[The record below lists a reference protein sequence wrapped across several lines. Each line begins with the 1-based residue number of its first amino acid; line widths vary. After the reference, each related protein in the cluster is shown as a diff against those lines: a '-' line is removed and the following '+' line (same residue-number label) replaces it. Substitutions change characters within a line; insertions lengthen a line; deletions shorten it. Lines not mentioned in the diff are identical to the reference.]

1 MLLEIPYDKNA
12 IVIDVPENTT
22 VYRSNYPEPAASAP
36 AIVSDALKNST
47 GAPGL
52 KQALSARR
60 EGKVVIVV
68 SDITRPIPYREF
80 LPELT
85 REIES
90 AGVRSEE
97 ILILVATG
105 MHRPSTPDEREYM
118 FGDAAKKYTVI
129 DHDAQ
134 GELKRIDGLSF
145 SGRPVFLNRCF
156 VDAGFRIVTGLVEPH
171 FMAGFSGGRKAI
183 CPGLV
188 SLDTI
193 QAFHS
198 HDFLAS
204 PRAANA
210 ILKDNPCHEEALS
223 IARLAGVDYSLNVVL
238 DSNKRLVAAFAGELE
253 ASHEKACSF
262 VRRHA
267 CPIVESEADA
277 VITGSGGYPLDATFY
292 QCVKGIVG
300 AIPAVKPGGK
310 IISAGFCR
318 EHMGSK
324 EYRDIMFAHSHAC
337 HGFIENIKESCRVE
351 KDQWEFQMQIR
362 AIDRVGTGG
371 LVFLSSGLDEDE
383 AEHISA
389 VSINKKPHL
398 IERALQDIIGSL
410 ISEGRSIAV
419 IPEGPYCTPLS
430 GSSEWV

>member
-1 MLLEIPYDKNA
+1 MLLEIPYDKTA
-12 IVIDVPENTT
+12 IVIDVPENTI
-22 VYRSNYPEPAASAP
+22 VYRSSYPTPAANAP
-36 AIVSDALKNST
+36 VIVSDALENPID
-47 GAPGL
+47 APGL
-52 KQALSARR
+52 RQALASRR
-60 EGKVVIVV
+60 DGRVVIVV

-85 REIES
+85 RVIES

-129 DHDAQ
+129 DHDAE

-145 SGRPVFLNRCF
+145 SGRPVFLNRDF

-210 ILKDNPCHEEALS
+210 ILKGNPCHEEALS
-223 IARLAGVDYSLNVVL
+223 VARLAGVDYSLNVVL
-238 DSNKRLVAAFAGELE
+238 DSGKRLVAAFAGELE

-267 CPIVESEADA
+267 CPVVVNEVDA

-300 AIPAVKPGGK
+300 AIPAVKPGGR

-318 EHMGSK
+318 EHLGSK

-337 HGFIENIKESCRVE
+337 PGFIEHIRKSCRVE

-371 LVFLSSGLDEDE
+371 LIFLSSGLDEDE
-383 AEHISA
+383 AKHISA
-389 VSINKKPHL
+389 VSINREPNL
-398 IERALQDIIGSL
+398 VNRALQDLVDTLASG
-410 ISEGRSIAV
+410 GRSIAV

-430 GSSEWV
+430 GSN

>member
-1 MLLEIPYDKNA
+1 MLLDIPYDKTA
-12 IVIDVPENTT
+12 LVIDVPKNTI
-22 VYRSNYPEPAASAP
+22 VYRSSYPEPADCASI
-36 AIVSDALKNST
+36 IVSGALKNPISS
-47 GAPGL
+47 PGL
-52 KQALSARR
+52 KHALAARR

-80 LPELT
+80 LPELI

-90 AGVRSEE
+90 ARVKSEE

-105 MHRPSTPDEREYM
+105 MHRSSTPAEREYM
-118 FGDAAKKYTVI
+118 FGDMAKEYAIV
-129 DHDAQ
+129 DHDST

-145 SGRPVFLNRCF
+145 SGRPVFLNRTF
-156 VDAGFRIVTGLVEPH
+156 VDASFRIVTGLVEPH
-171 FMAGFSGGRKAI
+171 FMAGFSGGRKAV

-198 HDFLAS
+198 YDFLAS

-210 ILKDNPCHEEALS
+210 ILEGNPCHEEALS

-238 DSNKRLVAAFAGELE
+238 DSGKRLVAAFAGELE
-253 ASHEKACSF
+253 TAHEKACSF

-267 CPIVESEADA
+267 CPVVKNEADA
-277 VITGSGGYPLDATFY
+277 VITGCGGYPLDATFY
-292 QCVKGIVG
+292 QCIKGIVG
-300 AIPAVKPGGK
+300 AMPAVKPGGK

-324 EYRDIMFAHSHAC
+324 EYREIMFTHAHDC
-337 HGFIENIKESCRVE
+337 DGFLEHIKKSCRVE

-362 AIDRVGTGG
+362 AVDRVGTGG
-371 LVFLSSGLDEDE
+371 LVFFSSGLDEEE
-383 AEHISA
+383 AKHIST
-389 VSINKKPHL
+389 VSVNREPHL
-398 IERALQDIIGSL
+398 VKRALQDL
-410 ISEGRSIAV
+410 VDTLASEGKKIAV

-430 GSSEWV
+430 RSLI

>member
-1 MLLEIPYDKNA
+1 MLLEIPYDKTA
-12 IVIDVPENTT
+12 LVIDVPENTT
-22 VYRSNYPEPAASAP
+22 VYRSSYPEPAASAQ
-36 AIVSDALKNST
+36 AIVSDALKHPICAS
-47 GAPGL
+47 GL
-52 KQALSARR
+52 RQMLTARR
-60 EGKVVIVV
+60 QGRVVIVV

-105 MHRPSTPDEREYM
+105 MHRPSTSAEREYM
-118 FGDAAKKYTVI
+118 FGDTAKKYEIV
-129 DHDAQ
+129 DHDAE

-145 SGRPVFLNRCF
+145 SGRPVFLNGCF
-156 VDAGFRIVTGLVEPH
+156 VEAGFRIVTGLVEPH
-171 FMAGFSGGRKAI
+171 FMAGFSGGRKAV

-204 PRAANA
+204 PSAANA
-210 ILKDNPCHEEALS
+210 ILKGNPCHEEALS

-238 DSNKRLVAAFAGELE
+238 DSGKRLVAAFAGELE

-267 CPIVESEADA
+267 CPDVKKEADA
-277 VITGSGGYPLDATFY
+277 VITGCGAYPLDATFY

-300 AIPAVKPGGK
+300 AMPAVRKRGK
-310 IISAGFCR
+310 IIAAGYCR
-318 EHMGSK
+318 EHLGSK
-324 EYRDIMFAHSHAC
+324 EYHDIMFAHAHAC
-337 HGFIENIKESCRVE
+337 HGFIEHIRKSCRVE

-362 AIDRVGTGG
+362 ALDKVGTDG
-371 LVFLSSGLDEDE
+371 LIFLSSGLDEDE
-383 AEHISA
+383 TKHISA
-389 VSINKKPHL
+389 VSINREPHL
-398 IERALQDIIGSL
+398 VKTALQDIVKKL
-410 ISEGRSIAV
+410 ASEGKSIAV

-430 GSSEWV
+430 GSSKWA

>member
-1 MLLEIPYDKNA
+1 MLVEIPYDKSVLA
-12 IVIDVPENTT
+12 VDVPEDAK
-22 VYRSNYPEPAASAP
+22 VYRSSYPEPAAP
-36 AIVSDALKNST
+36 ASSIVSDALRNPIGS
-47 GAPGL
+47 PGL
-52 KQALSARR
+52 RQLLAARR

-68 SDITRPIPYREF
+68 SDITRPVPYREF
-80 LPELT
+80 LPELAG
-85 REIES
+85 EIES
-90 AGVRSEE
+90 TGVRPEE

-118 FGDAAKKYTVI
+118 FGDAAKKYAIV
-129 DHDAQ
+129 DHDST
-134 GELKRIDGLSF
+134 GKLKRIEGLSF
-145 SGRPVFLNRCF
+145 SGRPVFLNRDF
-156 VDAGFRIVTGLVEPH
+156 VEAGFRIVTGLVEPH
-171 FMAGFSGGRKAI
+171 FMAGFSGGRKAV

-204 PRAANA
+204 PGAANA
-210 ILKDNPCHEEALS
+210 ILEGNPCHEEALS

-238 DSNKRLVAAFAGELE
+238 DSGKRLVAAFAGGLE
-253 ASHEKACSF
+253 AAHEKACSF

-267 CPIVESEADA
+267 CPVVENESDA
-277 VITGSGGYPLDATFY
+277 VITGSGGYPLDTTFY
-292 QCVKGIVG
+292 QCVKGMVG

-318 EHMGSK
+318 EHLGSQ
-324 EYRDIMFAHSHAC
+324 EYRDIMFAHSQDC
-337 HGFIENIKESCRVE
+337 HGFIEHIKKSCRVE

-362 AIDRVGTGG
+362 AVDKVGTGG
-371 LVFLSSGLDEDE
+371 LIFLSSGLDEDE

-389 VSINKKPHL
+389 LSINKEPHL
-398 IERALQDIIGSL
+398 VKRALQDMVDTL
-410 ISEGRSIAV
+410 VSENKTIAV

-430 GSSEWV
+430 GGGK

>member
-1 MLLEIPYDKNA
+1 MLVEIPYDKSVLA
-12 IVIDVPENTT
+12 IDVPDNAA
-22 VYRSNYPEPAASAP
+22 VYRSSYPAPAGSAS
-36 AIVSDALKNST
+36 AIVSDALNNPT
-47 GAPGL
+47 GSPGL
-52 KQALSARR
+52 RQALASRR

-68 SDITRPIPYREF
+68 SDITRPIPYRDF
-80 LPELT
+80 LSEIIK
-85 REIES
+85 EIES
-90 AGVRSEE
+90 AGVKPDE

-105 MHRPSTPDEREYM
+105 MHRPSTNVEREYM
-118 FGDAAKKYTVI
+118 FGDAAKKYAVV

-134 GELKRIDGLSF
+134 GELERIDGLSF
-145 SGRPVFLNRCF
+145 SGRQVFLNRNF
-156 VDAGFRIVTGLVEPH
+156 VEAGFRIVTGLVEPH
-171 FMAGFSGGRKAI
+171 FMAGFSGGRKAV

-198 HDFLAS
+198 HDFLVS

-210 ILKDNPCHEEALS
+210 ILEGNPCHEEALS
-223 IARLAGVDYSLNVVL
+223 IAKLAGVDYSLNVVL
-238 DSNKRLVAAFAGELE
+238 DSGKRLVAAFAGELE

-267 CPIVESEADA
+267 CPVVENEADA

-310 IISAGFCR
+310 IIAAGFCR
-318 EHMGSK
+318 EHLGSK

-337 HGFIENIKESCRVE
+337 NGFIEHIKESCRVE

-362 AIDRVGTGG
+362 AINKVGTGG
-371 LVFLSSGLDEDE
+371 LVFLSSGLNEDE
-383 AEHISA
+383 AENISA
-389 VSINKKPHL
+389 VSINKEPHL
-398 IERALQDIIGSL
+398 AESALQDIIGKLAAQGS
-410 ISEGRSIAV
+410 SIAV

-430 GSSEWV
+430 GSI